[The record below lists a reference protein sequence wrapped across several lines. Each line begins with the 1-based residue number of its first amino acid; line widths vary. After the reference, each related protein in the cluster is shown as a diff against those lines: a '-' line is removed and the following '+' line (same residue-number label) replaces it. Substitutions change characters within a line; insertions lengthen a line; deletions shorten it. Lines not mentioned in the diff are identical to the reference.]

1 MKPGARGFT
10 LIELLVAVAIV
21 ALLSSIGL
29 PLASLAKQRND
40 EQQLRQALQQIR
52 QALDDYKLAVE
63 QGQVAAAADAS
74 GYPPSLQVLVDGVT
88 DARDPLGRRRYFLR
102 RIPPDPFAPTGLS
115 GAEGWGLRSY
125 ASPADDP
132 RPGSDVFDVYS
143 LSSRSG
149 LDGRPYRDW

>member
-1 MKPGARGFT
+1 MKHRLSGFT

-40 EQQLRQALQQIR
+40 EQQLRQALAQIR

-63 QGQVAAAADAS
+63 QGQVAATADAS
-74 GYPPSLQVLVDGVT
+74 GYPPSLQVLVDGVA

-102 RIPPDPFAPTGLS
+102 RIPPDPFAPPGLD

-132 RPGSDVFDVYS
+132 RSGADVYDVYS
-143 LSSRSG
+143 LSTRSA